1 MSQDCIFCKIVN
13 GDFNTEFVYENE
25 HVVVF
30 KDINPKAPIH
40 LLVVPR
46 VHVASLNE
54 LEDKNLMGELL
65 MAVKETTKKIGLK
78 SYKTLINTGKE
89 AGQEVFHLHIHILG
103 EYVKPN
109 FSTTLRLL
117 CYNHIAYLNK
127 GEKMKNGIEN
137 GYYHEITP
145 SGFGIAIKAGKVL
158 FSKQSDFQKVEVFE
172 TDSALGRVLT
182 LDDLM
187 MTTEGDEY
195 HYHEMISHI
204 PMMQHKNPKTVLVIG
219 GGDGGT
225 VREVLKHKTVEKVV
239 LCEIDGMVIDACKE
253 FLPTIS
259 CGLSDPR
266 VEIKV
271 EDAIEFIKDKKDEYD
286 IILIDSTDPMGPG
299 EGLFTEEFYTN
310 VKNSLK
316 DGGIMVAQS
325 ESPFVNKLEIKKM
338 YDLLKKVFPVCS
350 TYTSNIPTYPGG
362 YWAWAFCSKDVKPL
376 TYFAEDR
383 YEDIVK
389 TCKIYNKD
397 YHNARF
403 ALPNY
408 LKELL

>member
-1 MSQDCIFCKIVN
+1 
-13 GDFNTEFVYENE
+13 
-25 HVVVF
+25 
-30 KDINPKAPIH
+30 
-40 LLVVPR
+40 
-46 VHVASLNE
+46 
-54 LEDKNLMGELL
+54 
-65 MAVKETTKKIGLK
+65 
-78 SYKTLINTGKE
+78 
-89 AGQEVFHLHIHILG
+89 
-103 EYVKPN
+103 
-109 FSTTLRLL
+109 
-117 CYNHIAYLNK
+117 
-127 GEKMKNGIEN
+127 MKNGIEN

-172 TDSALGRVLT
+172 TDSSLGRVLT

-195 HYHEMISHI
+195 HYHEMIAHV
-204 PMMQHKNPKTVLVIG
+204 PMMHHKKPESVLVIG

-225 VREVLKHKTVEKVV
+225 VREVLKHKTVKKVV
-239 LCEIDGMVIDACKE
+239 LCEIDAMVIDACKE

-271 EDAIEFIKDKKDEYD
+271 EDAIEFIKDKKNEYD
-286 IILIDSTDPMGPG
+286 IVLIDSTDPMGPG

-316 DGGIMVAQS
+316 EGGIVAAQS
-325 ESPFVNKLEIKKM
+325 ESPFVNKQEIKKM
-338 YDLLKKVFPVCS
+338 YDLLKKVFPICS

-362 YWAWAFCSKDVKPL
+362 YWAWAFCSESVKPL
-376 TYFAEDR
+376 SYFDEERCAE
-383 YEDIVK
+383 ITK

-397 YHNARF
+397 YHMARF

>member
-1 MSQDCIFCKIVN
+1 
-13 GDFNTEFVYENE
+13 
-25 HVVVF
+25 
-30 KDINPKAPIH
+30 
-40 LLVVPR
+40 
-46 VHVASLNE
+46 
-54 LEDKNLMGELL
+54 
-65 MAVKETTKKIGLK
+65 
-78 SYKTLINTGKE
+78 
-89 AGQEVFHLHIHILG
+89 
-103 EYVKPN
+103 
-109 FSTTLRLL
+109 
-117 CYNHIAYLNK
+117 
-127 GEKMKNGIEN
+127 MKNGIEN

-195 HYHEMISHI
+195 HYHEMIAHV
-204 PMMQHKNPKTVLVIG
+204 PMMHHKNPESVLVIG

-225 VREVLKHKTVEKVV
+225 VREVLKHKTVKKVV
-239 LCEIDGMVIDACKE
+239 LCEIDAMVIDACKE

-271 EDAIEFIKDKKDEYD
+271 EDAIEFIKDKKNEYD
-286 IILIDSTDPMGPG
+286 IVLIDSTDPMGPG

-316 DGGIMVAQS
+316 EGGIVAAQS
-325 ESPFVNKLEIKKM
+325 ESPFVNKQEIKKM
-338 YDLLKKVFPVCS
+338 YDLLKKVFPVRS

-362 YWAWAFCSKDVKPL
+362 YWAWAFCSETVKPL
-376 TYFAEDR
+376 SYLAEDR
-383 YEDIVK
+383 CAEITQ

-397 YHNARF
+397 YHLARF